1 MIILNDK
8 QASYQVTNETETLKL
23 IGQVTIKEEDDV
35 ITNFNGSFSKLG
47 TNEYCGNFFY
57 SEKADG
63 KVNKQINDID
73 IQDIAD
79 IEKFLNDSVNELKGL
94 IENDNE

>member
-8 QASYQVTNETETLKL
+8 QASYQVTNETETFKL
-23 IGQVTIKEEDDV
+23 VGQVTVKEEDNI
-35 ITNFNGSFSKLG
+35 ITNFNGSFSTVG
-47 TNEYCGNFFY
+47 TSEYCGNFFY

-63 KVNKQINDID
+63 KVSKQLNDID
-73 IQDIAD
+73 VQNIAD

-94 IENDNE
+94 IENDNK